1 MGHRRGLREGTWKGS
16 REEREGKEEYY
27 IVINILKVMG
37 FETQWVRLFTNVIKR
52 EQNVEKLS

>member
-37 FETQWVRLFTNVIKR
+37 FETQ
-52 EQNVEKLS
+52 